1 MIAAVC
7 EEALD
12 AARRAAPAG
21 VEVRELPPDGFD
33 AAALQQ
39 VSFIVPGWMSGGSLD
54 VLAELPEL
62 RVVQVLSAGTDWIES
77 RVPEWATLCN
87 ARGTRDIPMAEWA
100 LAALVGAT
108 TGLLQAARD
117 RSWDYIPPAELHG
130 QTVLVVGHGS
140 IGRALEAR
148 LEPLG
153 ARVVGVAGHARD
165 GVHGPEQLPD
175 LLPQA
180 DAVVV
185 LAPLTDATRGMV
197 NAEFLARMRDDT
209 LFVNAGRGAVVDT
222 EALLRE
228 LESGRLRAVLDV
240 VDPEPLPADHPL
252 WRAHGTLAIT
262 AHFAGDSPQADERA
276 ADLAAAQLRRFAL
289 GEPLANVVPRR

>member
-100 LAALVGAT
+100 LAWCLKHPAVTAVIPGCKSVE
-108 TGLLQAARD
+108 QVEKNARA
-117 RSWDYIPPAELHG
+117 AEL
-130 QTVLVVGHGS
+130 VK
-140 IGRALEAR
+140 
-148 LEPLG
+148 
-153 ARVVGVAGHARD
+153 
-165 GVHGPEQLPD
+165 
-175 LLPQA
+175 
-180 DAVVV
+180 
-185 LAPLTDATRGMV
+185 
-197 NAEFLARMRDDT
+197 
-209 LFVNAGRGAVVDT
+209 
-222 EALLRE
+222 
-228 LESGRLRAVLDV
+228 
-240 VDPEPLPADHPL
+240 
-252 WRAHGTLAIT
+252 
-262 AHFAGDSPQADERA
+262 
-276 ADLAAAQLRRFAL
+276 
-289 GEPLANVVPRR
+289 

>member
-140 IGRALEAR
+140 IGRHWR
-148 LEPLG
+148 
-153 ARVVGVAGHARD
+153 
-165 GVHGPEQLPD
+165 
-175 LLPQA
+175 
-180 DAVVV
+180 
-185 LAPLTDATRGMV
+185 RGWSRW
-197 NAEFLARMRDDT
+197 ARMSS
-209 LFVNAGRGAVVDT
+209 A
-222 EALLRE
+222 
-228 LESGRLRAVLDV
+228 S
-240 VDPEPLPADHPL
+240 PATP
-252 WRAHGTLAIT
+252 AT
-262 AHFAGDSPQADERA
+262 ACMAPSSCPTCCPRPTPWWC
-276 ADLAAAQLRRFAL
+276 LRRSPTPPA
-289 GEPLANVVPRR
+289 AW